1 MNILQF
7 YIPDLAGFQNLA
19 GLNQYP
25 NPDTRDK
32 LSKSINSYL
41 FLINLKRL
49 LLFNLRVRR
58 GGLKGF

>member
-7 YIPDLAGFQNLA
+7 YNQDLAGFKNLP
-19 GLNQYP
+19 GLNQYL

-49 LLFNLRVRR
+49 LLFKLRVRR